1 MLISNAQVDFITNGR
16 GYGQAAQGLE
26 QVRFDTGLCKPY
38 LDSRDRLCVTVNTR
52 KRDGKG
58 FPVYRKVLVSNLN
71 ASGMGGL
78 VVNGPTALRKLEW
91 VYLDQQILRAARE
104 RLRAWSDL
112 SAASSFGGFDAMS
125 KSMLEHETMSD
136 PGEALVDMDGLSE
149 SRGDSPLYQL
159 QGLPL
164 PLTHSGFSFSS
175 RRLSESRN
183 SNTPLDMQMGEAC
196 GRRVAEKIEQT
207 LIGTITGLTYGG
219 TPIAY
224 GRTSSV
230 YGYLNFPAALTYTS
244 LKSPTDMGW
253 TAGTTL
259 GNVLAMIEQLMNQ
272 NFFGPFMLYHS
283 TDWDQYLDND
293 YILTGG
299 NVATQTLRDR
309 LRAIDA
315 IIDVR
320 RLDYLKSSTNPF
332 TFIMVQLTS
341 EVARAVN
348 GMDITTVQWPTM
360 GGLQLNF
367 KVMAIQVPQLRADH
381 YQQCGI
387 LVAVGG

>member
-1 MLISNAQVDFITNGR
+1 MHVSDATIDFICNGR
-16 GYGQAAQGLE
+16 GYGPAAEGMESVHYDVGL
-26 QVRFDTGLCKPY
+26 RKPY
-38 LDSRDRLCVTVNTR
+38 LDSKGRNCVTINTR

-58 FPVYRKVLVSNLN
+58 NKIYRKVLVSDLARN
-71 ASGMGGL
+71 GYEGI
-78 VVNGPTALRKLEW
+78 VVNGPTSLRKLEW
-91 VYLDQQILRAARE
+91 VELDKVILRAARE

-125 KSMLEHETMSD
+125 KTMLEHETMSD

-149 SRGDSPLYQL
+149 SRGDSPLFQL

-164 PLTHSGFSFSS
+164 PLTHGGFSFSM
-175 RRLSESRN
+175 RRLAASRN
-183 SNTPLDMQMGEAC
+183 SNTPLDMTTGEAV

-207 LIGTITGLTYGG
+207 LIGTATGITYGG

-224 GRTSSV
+224 GRTSQV
-230 YGYLNFPAALTYTS
+230 YGYLNFPAALTYTTMWA
-244 LKSPTDMGW
+244 PTHGGW
-253 TAGTTL
+253 TAGRTL
-259 GNVLAMIEQLMNQ
+259 SDVLGMIETLMNQ
-272 NFFGPFMLYHS
+272 NFFGPFMVYHS

-309 LRAIDA
+309 LREIDA
-315 IIDVR
+315 IVDVR
-320 RLDYLKSSTNPF
+320 RLDFLKSAANPF

-348 GMDITTVQWPTM
+348 GMDIATVQWPTV
-360 GGLQLNF
+360 GGMQLNF
-367 KVMAIQVPQLRADH
+367 KVMCIQVPQLRAD
-381 YQQCGI
+381 YYNQCGI
-387 LVAVGG
+387 LIAQGI